1 MRRRSTGLRA
11 RRVRTSGGRLF
22 ASSPE
27 MPTRALPPDRL
38 QASFHYFEFVP
49 LHAPVRSGDAE
60 ANGRSAR
67 RQGIPRCV
75 ATCHAPGGNWRSSPV
90 TIHQTELSL
99 PPGSSLLALI
109 AGCLARRGMGM
120 ESSSQVFRARLSPR
134 TIPMTA
140 ARRSNWDAAFFYD
153 KRMSVNGNN
162 LAQAATVRSW
172 LSLMD
177 VRVGRRDRTSS
188 PHAAA

>member
-1 MRRRSTGLRA
+1 
-11 RRVRTSGGRLF
+11 
-22 ASSPE
+22 
-27 MPTRALPPDRL
+27 
-38 QASFHYFEFVP
+38 
-49 LHAPVRSGDAE
+49 
-60 ANGRSAR
+60 
-67 RQGIPRCV
+67 
-75 ATCHAPGGNWRSSPV
+75 
-90 TIHQTELSL
+90 
-99 PPGSSLLALI
+99 
-109 AGCLARRGMGM
+109 
-120 ESSSQVFRARLSPR
+120 
-134 TIPMTA
+134 MTA